1 MDKRT
6 LIAFLLAGV
15 VLITWS
21 ILFPPARTP
30 SGNGSADSEL
40 VQGPAGP
47 AGPAEYR
54 QPESNGAVESPG
66 AMDSMGSS
74 TGSAALADANAEG
87 GAQVEDLAAAAGGPE
102 WERAP
107 VDSVRIETDLL
118 RANIHSHGGGL
129 TMVELKRYPSGFEP
143 GRVVDLVRPGLEA
156 LDVAL
161 AWGKPETRRMSL
173 ANVPFAVAREEQSE
187 DGVTTERIT
196 LTARRSDG
204 LAVTRR
210 YTFQSGSYEVGH
222 EIKVSGLAGVLESP
236 EILVGWRAGIPY
248 TEADRGSNEQFF
260 ASIVRVGDEVSSWG
274 VGKFKNGPRQVE
286 GAVRWAAVSNKYFLA
301 ALVPAPGTAV
311 AAGADGDPSS
321 FRSSVWLRLPAAD
334 VVHAQADLR
343 LFLGPKDLDR
353 MKAVDPGLG
362 DAVLKESV
370 SGPLSQGYRWMWPL
384 SQLMLHILKATYRL
398 IPNYGLVIIVLSV
411 LVRVILYPLN
421 QSSMRS
427 MKAMQ
432 RVQPEMEAL
441 RKKYA
446 DRPQEMN
453 KQLMLLYQKHKVNP
467 LGGCLP
473 IVVQMPVL
481 FALYFSLMFAIDL
494 RMAPFVGWIHDL
506 SAPDT
511 VAHVMGFPIHV
522 LPIVMTI
529 VSVLQARSTPT
540 DPRQAMM
547 TTLMPIFLLV
557 FFYSMPSGL
566 VLYWTVMNLGAWA
579 QQLIVNRGDA
589 AKSPGAEAVAMAT
602 GAPAADVPGAAAL
615 APGRKSD

>member
-6 LIAFLLAGV
+6 LTAFALAGI

-30 SGNGSADSEL
+30 SPDGGAFDSSL
-40 VQGPAGP
+40 VREPST
-47 AGPAEYR
+47 AESR
-54 QPESNGAVESPG
+54 EPEG
-66 AMDSMGSS
+66 MGSRDPGGIEA
-74 TGSAALADANAEG
+74 GSPALVDGSEAPG
-87 GAQVEDLAAAAGGPE
+87 TQVEDPAAATGEPQ
-102 WERAP
+102 WEQVP
-107 VDSVRIETDLL
+107 SDSVRVETDLL
-118 RANIHSHGGGL
+118 RAHIHTHGGGL
-129 TMVELKRYPSGFEP
+129 TMVELRHYPNGYEP
-143 GRVVDLVRPGLEA
+143 GTVVDLVRPGLEA

-173 ANVPFAVAREEQSE
+173 ANALFAVARAAESE
-187 DGVTTERIT
+187 DGVRTERIT

-204 LAVTRR
+204 LVVTRR
-210 YTFQSGSYEVGH
+210 YTFQAGSYEVGH
-222 EIKVSGLAGVLESP
+222 EIEVSGLAGALESP
-236 EILVGWRAGIPY
+236 ELVVGWRSGIPY
-248 TEADRGSNEQFF
+248 TEADRASNEQNF
-260 ASIVRVGDEVSSWG
+260 ASLVRVGDEVSSWNP
-274 VGKFKNGPRQVE
+274 GKFKNGPREVE
-286 GAVRWAAVSNKYFLA
+286 GAVRWVAVSNKYFLA
-301 ALVPAPGTAV
+301 ALMPAPGTAV
-311 AAGADGDPSS
+311 VAGADGDASS
-321 FRSSVWLRLPAAD
+321 FRNSVWLRMPAAD
-334 VVHAQADLR
+334 VAGARVDLR

-353 MKAVDPGLG
+353 VKAVDPGLG
-362 DAVLKESV
+362 DAVSL
-370 SGPLSQGYRWMWPL
+370 GYRWMRPL
-384 SQLMLHILKATYRL
+384 SQLMLVVLKATYRI

-411 LVRVILYPLN
+411 LIRVLLFPLN

-467 LGGCLP
+467 VGGCLP
-473 IVVQMPVL
+473 IIVQMPVL

-522 LPIVMTI
+522 LPIIMTI

-557 FFYSMPSGL
+557 FFYNMPSGL
-566 VLYWTVMNLGAWA
+566 VLYWTVTNLGTWA
-579 QQLIVNRGDA
+579 QQLIVNRGDV
-589 AKSPGAEAVAMAT
+589 AKAPQPGAADASPPAA
-602 GAPAADVPGAAAL
+602 GAPAAL
-615 APGRKSD
+615 APGRKAD